1 MIFLQKCLTFL
12 IKYGI
17 VLSEHFISLKLLSF
31 THLKG
36 RDHMSSKTAT
46 FIILAIYVAVMVGIG
61 FYTSRK
67 TKSANDFMLGG
78 RNVGSWLTAFSYG
91 TTYFSAVVFI
101 GYAGQFGWSYGV
113 SAAWVGIGN
122 AIIGSLIPFFLI
134 GRRTRLMT
142 KHMGAKTMPEFFE
155 KRFDSSMLKT
165 VTSLIV
171 FIFLIPY
178 TASVYNGLSR
188 LFGMVF
194 DLGENG
200 GTIIILLMA
209 LLSAIYVILGGYKA
223 TAVNDFVQG
232 IIMLI
237 GIATVV
243 ALTVQKKDGLAVAI
257 DSLNAISDK
266 STPANTLGSL
276 FGPDPLNLLGVVI
289 LTSLGT
295 WGLPQM
301 VQKFYAIK
309 DDAAIKKGAI
319 ISTFFAIVVAG
330 GSYFMGGFV
339 RLYCTTDPAVTDKAL
354 IEVVNGKPVF
364 DTMVPALI
372 QQALPNMLIG
382 LVVVLVLSA
391 SLSTLSSLVLT
402 SSSTLT
408 NDLIKPRVKNFD
420 DKKQMLCIRVF
431 IAIFLVIS
439 VIIACNKNASIS
451 TLMSY
456 SWGALSGA
464 FLGPF
469 LYGLFMK
476 KASIAA
482 VAASFIT
489 GLGITV
495 GHMVMFSLNIPAF
508 DGIKQAVIDLNC
520 PLNLLSPVNAGA
532 FAMIVSLI
540 VVPVV
545 SCLTKAPD
553 EKVVKEAFD
562 SLNKE

>member
-1 MIFLQKCLTFL
+1 M
-12 IKYGI
+12 
-17 VLSEHFISLKLLSF
+17 
-31 THLKG
+31 
-36 RDHMSSKTAT
+36 KTAT
-46 FIILAIYVAVMVGIG
+46 LVILAVYVIIMVGIG
-61 FYTSRK
+61 FYTSRL
-67 TKSANDFMLGG
+67 TKSTDDFMLGG
-78 RNVGSWLTAFSYG
+78 RSVGGWLTAFSYG

-101 GYAGQFGWSYGV
+101 GYAGQFGWMYGI

-134 GRRTRLMT
+134 GKRTRLMSN
-142 KHMGAKTMPEFFE
+142 HLQAKTMPEFFE
-155 KRFDSSMLKT
+155 HRFDSKALKT
-165 VTSLIV
+165 ASAAIV

-194 DLGENG
+194 DFGENG
-200 GTIIILLMA
+200 SVIIIIAMA

-223 TAVNDFVQG
+223 TALNDFFQG

-237 GIATVV
+237 GISTVV
-243 ALTVQKKDGLAVAI
+243 ALTVKTKGGLSSAVEQLSEI
-257 DSLNAISDK
+257 TEK
-266 STPANTLGSL
+266 LGSL
-276 FGPDPLNLLGVVI
+276 SGPDPLNLLGVVI

-301 VQKFYAIK
+301 IQKFYAIK
-309 DDAAIKKGAI
+309 DEQAIKKGAL
-319 ISTFFAIVVAG
+319 ISTLFALVVAG

-339 RLYCTTDPAVTDKAL
+339 RLYCTLDPNEKGKDF
-354 IEVVNGKPVF
+354 IETVNGKPVY
-364 DTMVPALI
+364 DTMVPALL
-372 QQALPNMLIG
+372 QKALPSALIG

-408 NDLIKPRVKNFD
+408 NDLIKPHVKNFSE
-420 DKKQMLCIRVF
+420 KKQIMVMRIF
-431 IAIFLVIS
+431 IAVFLIIS

-476 KASIAA
+476 KASKTACW
-482 VAASFIT
+482 ASFCT
-489 GLGITV
+489 GIGISV
-495 GHMVMFSLNIPAF
+495 IHMLLFSMNIPAF
-508 DGIKQAVIDLNC
+508 DSLKQSVIDMGLKI
-520 PLNLLSPVNAGA
+520 NLLSPINAGA

-540 VVPVV
+540 IVPVV
-545 SCLTKAPD
+545 SSFTKAPD
-553 EKVVKEAFD
+553 KKVVENAF
-562 SLNKE
+562 SALK

>member
-1 MIFLQKCLTFL
+1 MGSQA
-12 IKYGI
+12 
-17 VLSEHFISLKLLSF
+17 
-31 THLKG
+31 
-36 RDHMSSKTAT
+36 AT
-46 FIILAIYVAVMVGIG
+46 FVILAIYITIMVSIGI
-61 FYTSRK
+61 YMSKR
-67 TKSANDFMLGG
+67 TKSSEDFMLGG
-78 RNVGSWLTAFSYG
+78 RSVGSWLTAFSYG

-101 GYAGQFGWSYGV
+101 GYAGQFGWMYGA
-113 SAAWVGIGN
+113 SATWVGIGN

-134 GRRTRLMT
+134 GKRTRLMSN
-142 KHMGAKTMPEFFE
+142 HLGAKTMPEFFE
-155 KRFDSSMLKT
+155 YRFDSKGLKT
-165 VTSLIV
+165 AAALIV

-200 GTIIILLMA
+200 GTIIIIAMA
-209 LLSAIYVILGGYKA
+209 VLSAIYVTLGGYKA
-223 TAVNDFVQG
+223 TALNDFFQG

-237 GIATVV
+237 GIGTVV
-243 ALTVQKKDGLAVAI
+243 ALTVQRKDGLSAAL
-257 DSLNAISDK
+257 DALNTISDSK
-266 STPANTLGSL
+266 TEAGTLGSL
-276 FGPDPLNLLGVVI
+276 FGPDPINLLGVVI

-309 DDAAIKKGAI
+309 DEQAIKKGAI

-339 RLYCTTDPAVTDKAL
+339 RLYCTLDASDGSGRAF
-354 IEVVNGKPVF
+354 IETVNGKPVY

-372 QQALPNMLIG
+372 HQALPNILIG

-408 NDLIKPRVKNFD
+408 NDLIKPRIKNFD
-420 DKKQMLCIRVF
+420 DKHQVLFMRIL
-431 IAIFLVIS
+431 IAVFLVIS
-439 VIIACNKNASIS
+439 VIIASHKNASIS

-476 KASIAA
+476 KASKAA
-482 VAASFIT
+482 VAASMIT
-489 GLGITV
+489 GVGISV
-495 GHMVMFSLNIPAF
+495 IHMLLFSFNIEAF
-508 DGIKQAVIDLNC
+508 SGIKQAVIDLNC
-520 PLNLLSPVNAGA
+520 PLSLLSPINAGA
-532 FAMIVSLI
+532 FSMIVSLLI
-540 VVPVV
+540 VPIV
-545 SCLTKAPD
+545 SSFTKAP
-553 EKVVKEAFD
+553 EKKVVDNAFS
-562 SLNKE
+562 SLSAK

>member
-1 MIFLQKCLTFL
+1 M
-12 IKYGI
+12 G
-17 VLSEHFISLKLLSF
+17 
-31 THLKG
+31 
-36 RDHMSSKTAT
+36 SKAAT
-46 FIILAIYVAVMVGIG
+46 FVILAIYVVIMVGIG
-61 FYTSRK
+61 LYMSRR
-67 TKSANDFMLGG
+67 TKSTEDFMLGG
-78 RNVGSWLTAFSYG
+78 RSVGSWLTAFSYG

-101 GYAGQFGWSYGV
+101 GYAGQFGWMYGT
-113 SAAWVGIGN
+113 SSTWVGIGN

-134 GRRTRLMT
+134 GKRTRLMSN
-142 KHMGAKTMPEFFE
+142 HLGAKTMPEFFE
-155 KRFDSSMLKT
+155 HRFDSKGLKT
-165 VTSLIV
+165 AAALIV

-200 GTIIILLMA
+200 GTIIIIAMA
-209 LLSAIYVILGGYKA
+209 VLSAIYVTLGGYKA
-223 TAVNDFVQG
+223 TALNDFFQG

-237 GIATVV
+237 GIGTVV
-243 ALTVQKKDGLAVAI
+243 ALTVQKKDGLSAAL
-257 DSLNAISDK
+257 DALNAISDSK
-266 STPANTLGSL
+266 TETGTLGSL
-276 FGPDPLNLLGVVI
+276 FGPDPINLLGVVI

-309 DDAAIKKGAI
+309 DEQAIKKGAI

-339 RLYCTTDPAVTDKAL
+339 RLYCTLDPSDNSGKAF
-354 IEVVNGKPVF
+354 IETVNGKPVY
-364 DTMVPALI
+364 DTMVPSLI
-372 QQALPNMLIG
+372 HQALPNILIG

-408 NDLIKPRVKNFD
+408 NDLIKPRIKNFD
-420 DKKQMLCIRVF
+420 DKHQVMFMRIL
-431 IAIFLVIS
+431 IAVFLVIS
-439 VIIACNKNASIS
+439 VLIACHKNASIS

-476 KASIAA
+476 KASKAA
-482 VAASFIT
+482 VAASMIT
-489 GLGITV
+489 GVGISV
-495 GHMVMFSLNIPAF
+495 IHMLLFSLNIEAF
-508 DGIKQAVIDLNC
+508 SGIKQAVIDLNC
-520 PLNLLSPVNAGA
+520 PLQLLSPINAGA
-532 FAMIVSLI
+532 FSMIVSLI
-540 VVPVV
+540 IVPIISAV
-545 SCLTKAPD
+545 TKSPD
-553 EKVVKEAFD
+553 KKVVDNAFS
-562 SLNKE
+562 SLAAK

>member
-1 MIFLQKCLTFL
+1 M
-12 IKYGI
+12 G
-17 VLSEHFISLKLLSF
+17 
-31 THLKG
+31 
-36 RDHMSSKTAT
+36 SKTAT
-46 FIILAIYVAVMVGIG
+46 FVILAIYVAMMVGIG
-61 FYTSRK
+61 FYTSKR
-67 TKSANDFMLGG
+67 TKSTNDFMLGG
-78 RNVGSWLTAFSYG
+78 RSVGSWLTAFSYG

-113 SAAWVGIGN
+113 SATWVGIGN
-122 AIIGSLIPFFLI
+122 AIIGSLIPFFLL

-142 KHMGAKTMPEFFE
+142 NHLGAKTMPEYFE
-155 KRFDSSMLKT
+155 RRFDSQSLKT
-165 VTSLIV
+165 ASALIV

-200 GTIIILLMA
+200 GTIIIILMA
-209 LLSAIYVILGGYKA
+209 VLSAIYVTLGGYKA
-223 TAVNDFVQG
+223 TALNDFFQG

-243 ALTVQKKDGLAVAI
+243 FLTVNKKNGLASAIDGLN
-257 DSLNAISDK
+257 LISDN

-276 FGPDPLNLLGVVI
+276 FGPDPINLFGVVL

-309 DDAAIKKGAI
+309 DENAIKKGAV

-339 RLYCTTDPAVTDKAL
+339 RLYCTLNENETGKAF
-354 IEVVNGKPVF
+354 IETANGKPVY

-372 QQALPNMLIG
+372 QEALPNMLIG
-382 LVVVLVLSA
+382 LIVVLVLSA

-420 DKKQMLCIRVF
+420 DKKQMLTIRIF
-431 IAIFLVIS
+431 IAVFLVIS

-469 LYGLFMK
+469 MYGLFLK
-476 KASIAA
+476 KAS
-482 VAASFIT
+482 VASVWASLCT
-489 GLGITV
+489 GIGITV
-495 GHMVMFSLNIPAF
+495 IHMMLFSMNISAF
-508 DGIKQAVIDLNC
+508 SGIRQAVIDLNC
-520 PLNLLSPVNAGA
+520 PLNLLSPINAGA
-532 FAMIVSLI
+532 FAMIISIIIVPLVSSFTKSPKKE
-540 VVPVV
+540 VV
-545 SCLTKAPD
+545 
-553 EKVVKEAFD
+553 ENAFS
-562 SLNKE
+562 SLN

>member
-1 MIFLQKCLTFL
+1 MGAKA
-12 IKYGI
+12 
-17 VLSEHFISLKLLSF
+17 
-31 THLKG
+31 
-36 RDHMSSKTAT
+36 AT
-46 FIILAIYVAVMVGIG
+46 FIILAIYVSIMVGIG
-61 FYTSRK
+61 IYTSRK
-67 TKSANDFMLGG
+67 TKSADDFMLGG
-78 RNVGSWLTAFSYG
+78 RSVGSWLTAFSYG

-101 GYAGQFGWSYGV
+101 GYAGQFGWMYGA
-113 SAAWVGIGN
+113 SASWVGIGN

-134 GRRTRLMT
+134 GRRTRLMSN
-142 KHMGAKTMPEFFE
+142 HLGARTMPEFFE
-155 KRFDSSMLKT
+155 HRFDSKMLKT
-165 VTSLIV
+165 ISAAIV

-200 GTIIILLMA
+200 GTYIIIAMA
-209 LLSAIYVILGGYKA
+209 VLSAAYVTLGGYKA
-223 TAVNDFVQG
+223 TALNDFFQG

-237 GIATVV
+237 GIGTVV
-243 ALTVQKKDGLAVAI
+243 VLTVQKKDGLSSAI
-257 DSLNAISDK
+257 DSLNAIKDADGN
-266 STPANTLGSL
+266 TNTLGSL
-276 FGPDPLNLLGVVI
+276 FGPDPINLLGVVI

-309 DDAAIKKGAI
+309 DEDAIKKGAF
-319 ISTFFAIVVAG
+319 ISTLFALVVAG

-339 RLYCTTDPAVTDKAL
+339 RLYCTLDGNDGSGRKVID
-354 IEVVNGKPVF
+354 VVNGKPVY
-364 DTMVPALI
+364 DTMVPSLI
-372 QQALPNMLIG
+372 KSALPNMLIG
-382 LVVVLVLSA
+382 LIVVLVLSA

-420 DKKQMLCIRVF
+420 DKKQMTFMRIF
-431 IAIFLVIS
+431 IAVFLVIS

-476 KASIAA
+476 KVSKAA
-482 VAASFIT
+482 VWTSFFT
-489 GLGITV
+489 GIGISV
-495 GHMVMFSLNIPAF
+495 AHMVMFSMNISAF
-508 DGIKQAVIDLNC
+508 DGVKDSVKSLDC
-520 PLNLLSPVNAGA
+520 PLNLLSPINAGA
-532 FAMIVSLI
+532 FAMIVSFII
-540 VVPVV
+540 VPIV
-545 SCLTKAPD
+545 SQFTKAPD
-553 EKVVKEAFD
+553 KKAVDNAF
-562 SLNKE
+562 SCLNTK

>member
-1 MIFLQKCLTFL
+1 M
-12 IKYGI
+12 
-17 VLSEHFISLKLLSF
+17 
-31 THLKG
+31 
-36 RDHMSSKTAT
+36 KTT
-46 FIILAIYVAVMVGIG
+46 TLIILAIYVIVMVGIG

-67 TKSANDFMLGG
+67 TKSADDFMLGG
-78 RNVGSWLTAFSYG
+78 RNVGGWLTAFSYG

-101 GYAGQFGWSYGV
+101 GYAGQFGWMYGI
-113 SAAWVGIGN
+113 STTWVGIGN
-122 AIIGSLIPFFLI
+122 AILGSLIPFFLI
-134 GRRTRLMT
+134 GKRTRLMSN
-142 KHMGAKTMPEFFE
+142 HLNAKTMPEFFE
-155 KRFDSSMLKT
+155 HRFNSKSLKT
-165 VTSLIV
+165 ASAIIV
-171 FIFLIPY
+171 FVFLIPY

-194 DLGENG
+194 DFGENG
-200 GTIIILLMA
+200 SIILIIAMA

-223 TAVNDFVQG
+223 TALNDFFQG

-243 ALTVQKKDGLAVAI
+243 ALTVKTKGGLSNAVEQLQEIA
-257 DSLNAISDK
+257 DAEK
-266 STPANTLGSL
+266 LGSL
-276 FGPDPLNLLGVVI
+276 IGPDPINLLGVVI

-309 DDAAIKKGAI
+309 DEQAIKKGAI
-319 ISTFFAIVVAG
+319 ISTIFALVVAG

-339 RLYCTTDPAVTDKAL
+339 RLYCTLDPNETGKEL
-354 IEVVNGKPVF
+354 IETVNGKPVY
-364 DTMVPALI
+364 DTMVPALL
-372 QQALPNMLIG
+372 QKALPNVLIG

-408 NDLIKPRVKNFD
+408 NDLIKPYVKNFTE
-420 DKKQMLCIRVF
+420 KKQLFVMRVF
-431 IAIFLVIS
+431 IAVFLIIS

-469 LYGLFMK
+469 VYGLFMK
-476 KASIAA
+476 KASKAA
-482 VAASFIT
+482 CWTSFCT
-489 GLGITV
+489 GIGISII
-495 GHMVMFSLNIPAF
+495 HMILFSMNISAF
-508 DGIKQAVIDLNC
+508 DNLKQSITDLG
-520 PLNLLSPVNAGA
+520 LKINLLSPINAGA

-545 SCLTKAPD
+545 SSFTKAP
-553 EKVVKEAFD
+553 EKDVVDNAF
-562 SLNKE
+562 SVIK